1 MKKLIFLGDSTLQYN
16 DETTYPQVGWP
27 QAMYDDIKKDV
38 KICNFAINGRSTKS
52 FLELGDFEKALKEID
67 DQSSVIIEFGHNDEH
82 DYDPERYTRP
92 DIEYR
97 NNLLHMI
104 AECKKKG
111 AYVMLITPIYR
122 RWFNEDG
129 TIKDG
134 CHEGYREAM
143 LKVAEDTDTDII
155 DMTMLSKK
163 MIAELGDERSK
174 ELFMNFPKGLYPD
187 RPDGS
192 NDNTHLRMAGAKA
205 IAGIFRENITDNKH
219 FEELFND

>member
-27 QAMYDDIKKDV
+27 QAMYKDIKEDV
-38 KICNFAINGRSTKS
+38 KICNLAVNGRSTKS
-52 FLELGDFEKALKEID
+52 FIEMGNFEKALEEVD
-67 DQSSVIIEFGHNDEH
+67 DQSIVIIEFGHNDEH

-92 DIEYR
+92 DHEYR
-97 NNLLHMI
+97 DNLLYMI
-104 AECKKKG
+104 SECKKKG
-111 AYVMLITPIYR
+111 AYVLLITPIYR

-143 LKVAEDTDTDII
+143 LKVAKDSNTDVI
-155 DMTMLSKK
+155 DMTMLTKK
-163 MIAELGDERSK
+163 MISELGDEGSR

-187 RPDGS
+187 HPEGS

-205 IAGIFRENITDNKH
+205 IADIFRKEVINNKY